1 MSFLR
6 ELRRRNVF
14 KVGAAYVV
22 MAWVLIQFTDI
33 VLPTFN
39 SPDWVSRT
47 ITFFLILGF
56 PVAVILAWAYEMTP
70 QGIKKTQDVPLEKS
84 ITRLTGQKLKYAII
98 AALAA
103 ALVIVILD
111 NYVLTDSDPLEGLV
125 DVSQSVPG
133 FSNRAAIAV
142 LPFVNLSQDPAQE
155 YFSDGISEDII
166 TGLQSFGGFPV
177 ISRTSTFSFKGKATD
192 VREIARTLGAGY
204 ILEGSVRKVENR
216 VRINAQLIDA
226 NGRHIWAELYDRD
239 LHDIFAVQDEIRLQI
254 IGAIEPELLT
264 TEMDR
269 AALVRTEDMEAW
281 DYYLQSSAIAPAFG
295 GYADRQGRLV
305 TIESMEQA
313 MELAQKAVELDPVFA
328 DAYTLL
334 GHISTAYAGSLRGQ
348 VDDDIA
354 DKALQDGFEYTR
366 RGRELSPFSA
376 TTCSCY
382 VWFLSGAAGP
392 EYLDLDAAL
401 EIQGDAVR
409 LNPANAIARA
419 MLGYV
424 YLVHGRYDEALLEA
438 QVAKRLSPRDVSL
451 SYFFYVEAA
460 ASLGLGYW
468 QTAVDLAR
476 SAIRL
481 TPLNFDGHA
490 VRIAALYALG
500 DTAAAANA
508 LEELEESIPD
518 FTVQMIADGPIPASL
533 VPSVSALL
541 NMQEKPRYQQAVA
554 AIIEDIDRSRS
565 DR

>member
-14 KVGAAYVV
+14 KVGTAYLV
-22 MAWVLIQFTDI
+22 MSWLLIQVVDI

-39 SPDWVSRT
+39 SPEWIART
-47 ITFFLILGF
+47 IVLLLILGF
-56 PVAVILAWAYEMTP
+56 PVAVVLAWAYEITP
-70 QGIKKTQDVPLEKS
+70 QGIKRDRDVPLEKS
-84 ITRLTGQKLKYAII
+84 VDGSTGQKLNYAII

-111 NYVLTDSDPLEGLV
+111 NYVRTDSDPLEGLV
-125 DVSQSVPG
+125 DVSHPVPG

-142 LPFVNLSQDPAQE
+142 LPFVNLSADPAQD
-155 YFSDGISEDII
+155 YFSDGITEDII
-166 TGLQSFGGFPV
+166 TGLQSFGGFPI
-177 ISRTSTFSFKGKATD
+177 ISRTSTFSFKGNAPD
-192 VREIARTLGAGY
+192 VREIAKTLGAGY
-204 ILEGSVRKVENR
+204 VLEGSVRKVENR

-239 LHDIFAVQDEIRLQI
+239 LHDIFAVQDEIKLQI

-264 TEMDR
+264 AEMDQ

-281 DYYLQSSAIAPAFG
+281 DYYLQSSALAPAFG

-305 TIESMEQA
+305 SIESMEQA
-313 MELAQKAVELDPVFA
+313 MELAQKAVELDSAFA

-334 GHISTAYAGSLRGQ
+334 GHVSTTYARSLRGQ
-348 VDDDIA
+348 VGDDIA
-354 DKALQDGFEYTR
+354 DEALQDGFEYTR

-382 VWFLSGAAGP
+382 VWFLSGGGAA

-401 EIQGDAVR
+401 EIQEDAVR

-419 MLGYV
+419 VLGFV

-438 QVAKRLSPRDVSL
+438 QVAKRLSPRDVAL

-460 ASLGLGYW
+460 AELGLGNW
-468 QTAVDLAR
+468 ESAVDLAR

-500 DTAAAANA
+500 DAAAAA
-508 LEELEESIPD
+508 SAAELLEESIPD
-518 FTVQMIADGPIPASL
+518 FTVQMITDGPMPASL
-533 VPSVSALL
+533 VPSVSPLL
-541 NMQEKPRYQQAVA
+541 NMHEKPRYRQVVA
-554 AIIEDIDRSRS
+554 AILEDLE
-565 DR
+565 